1 MQRII
6 LEKLQLIESSLANHT
21 NHIDQE
27 QDQEQARSNNE
38 NDQEQSVESVHSLA
52 DANEFVQLPEY
63 AFQMRDISHQEQHQ
77 HTGEYPEE
85 VQLYS
90 FSRMQTED
98 ELNDFEKR
106 LSDPEYFKEA
116 YNWLNSL
123 ITETNCENRML
134 AALDLLFDKVF
145 VNKCSW
151 TGRGRSNTRKA
162 PIRCRR
168 NLLQLFKVIGS
179 TRKAIVSRADVEIF
193 FIKKLKQSK
202 QRLNMQGTVAMSQ
215 KQMLHFIRLVEER
228 DVLWNRSHPDYKDME
243 KQGYAWTEISNI
255 INIPEAKLVDKWK
268 SLYGS
273 YRCYL
278 SKVLQSISTD
288 SCKLPRKCKLQFY
301 SITNLLFQQ
310 LDQFPNLHGLPTMP

>member
-1 MQRII
+1 MQRTI
-6 LEKLQLIESSLANHT
+6 LEKLQHIESNLAN
-21 NHIDQE
+21 Q
-27 QDQEQARSNNE
+27 SNQSDVKD
-38 NDQEQSVESVHSLA
+38 DQEQSGESVHSQA
-52 DANEFVQLPEY
+52 DANEFFQLPEY
-63 AFQMRDISHQEQHQ
+63 AFQMQNISHQEQQQ
-77 HTGEYPEE
+77 HMGEYPEE

-90 FSRMQTED
+90 FSRMQTEE

-106 LSDPEYFKEA
+106 LSDSEYFKEA

-134 AALDLLFDKVF
+134 AALDLLFDKMF

-151 TGRGRSNTRKA
+151 TGRGRGNTRKA

-168 NLLQLFKVIGS
+168 NLLQMFKVIGS

-228 DVLWNRSHPDYKDME
+228 DVLWNRSHPEYEDMV
-243 KQGYAWTEISNI
+243 KQGDA
-255 INIPEAKLVDKWK
+255 
-268 SLYGS
+268 
-273 YRCYL
+273 
-278 SKVLQSISTD
+278 
-288 SCKLPRKCKLQFY
+288 
-301 SITNLLFQQ
+301 
-310 LDQFPNLHGLPTMP
+310 